1 MDFMELPAD
10 SRYHVL
16 PFRCQVQAVEPAV
29 RRVPFAR
36 QPAPL
41 LQARR
46 QTADRALLQTEP
58 VSELLLGQRALADGA
73 RVLDAGTGTG
83 RVPITIAENRPGLQV
98 EGLDLSPD
106 MVAFARR
113 SAGMGTAVTFTVGD
127 VADLPYPDRTFD
139 LIVSTMSQHHWAD
152 VPAGMRELSRVLRPD
167 GQLWIYDFR
176 FSLNRA
182 ERAAREEFT
191 GHVFRREQVTAL
203 VGVLAVRP
211 G

>member
-1 MDFMELPAD
+1 MRHVSHGFGLFDHARLYDRLSRVFGFRAVYRRAVAD
-10 SRYHVL
+10 VAGAS
-16 PFRCQVQAVEPAV
+16 
-29 RRVPFAR
+29 
-36 QPAPL
+36 
-41 LQARR
+41 
-46 QTADRALLQTEP
+46 
-58 VSELLLGQRALADGA
+58 LADGA